1 MKVTGEIYI
10 QSLGLVNNK
19 IWMHRSLRDTTTPPP
34 MCSSWSTSEPRRSK
48 HDMEHVVR
56 YSYNDEKLLILLH
69 VRKSF
74 YVWLKNNLA
83 SNSSK
88 TQQLNVETVLVS

>member
-1 MKVTGEIYI
+1 M
-10 QSLGLVNNK
+10 
-19 IWMHRSLRDTTTPPP
+19 IWSM
-34 MCSSWSTSEPRRSK
+34 
-48 HDMEHVVR
+48 VVR
-56 YSYNDEKLLILLH
+56 YSYNVEKLLILLH

-88 TQQLNVETVLVS
+88 TQQLSVETVLVS